1 MPSVFGK
8 AWGSRQGYVMGQHDV
23 YDGGVDEAVVVDEY
37 DQGGGEAVYPVETG
51 GPADSATAS
60 PAGVA
65 VWVAVGKLLLGLVGM
80 VAVLAC
86 SEGMVGFV
94 QRWGY
99 VPVMLVYMLA
109 MMLTGGLVAAGAMGL
124 WSVMRG
130 EK

>member
-1 MPSVFGK
+1 
-8 AWGSRQGYVMGQHDV
+8 MGQHDA
-23 YDGGVDEAVVVDEY
+23 YDGGVDEAVWVDEY
-37 DQGGGEAVYPVETG
+37 DQDGGEAAYPVETG

-60 PAGVA
+60 LAGVA
-65 VWVAVGKLLLGLVGM
+65 VWAAVGKLLLGLVGM

-86 SEGMVGFV
+86 SEDMAGFV